1 MPRIP
6 RGLVD
11 GFIYHVINRG
21 NGRQKVF
28 HKEQD
33 YEAFINLMEEAKGRH
48 PVKILAYCL
57 IPNHFHMVLKPE
69 KAEDL
74 SKFMQWSM
82 TSHVRRYHRHYGT
95 TGHVWQGRFKSFVI
109 REDNHLLTVLEGE
122 KGDRLL
128 LGKGDRFELETEILM
143 AVCGGGV

>member
-6 RGLVD
+6 RGLID

-21 NGRQKVF
+21 NGRQEVF

-95 TGHVWQGRFKSFVI
+95 DRKS
-109 REDNHLLTVLEGE
+109 T
-122 KGDRLL
+122 RLNSSH
-128 LGKGDRFELETEILM
+128 GSISY
-143 AVCGGGV
+143 AVFCLKKKDTRH